1 MQVSSLIIRSEPLI
15 ILGGG
20 GGWLSQ
26 ISLPR
31 RFSSHGNK
39 MVGSDSCPPDFGLA
53 ALLYAGWEINLFGI
67 LPMGTGVAMY
77 QGLNWSVDYTHVHDA
92 ILE

>member
-1 MQVSSLIIRSEPLI
+1 
-15 ILGGG
+15 
-20 GGWLSQ
+20 
-26 ISLPR
+26 
-31 RFSSHGNK
+31 